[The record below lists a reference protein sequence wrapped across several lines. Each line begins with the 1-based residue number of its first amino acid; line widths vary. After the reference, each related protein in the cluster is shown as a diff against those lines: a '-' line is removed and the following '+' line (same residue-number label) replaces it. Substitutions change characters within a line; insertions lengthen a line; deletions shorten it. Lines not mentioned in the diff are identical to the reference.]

1 MKFVAIV
8 VIALIAAV
16 SSAPTQI
23 TDNNVGDIITVGIN
37 ANLNLSNQVD
47 MDIVNV
53 IVGLINQ
60 QAAVGSLNE
69 AETVAVPFVP
79 STKTISPELLESIKR
94 ILAKE
99 VKMPSA

>member
-1 MKFVAIV
+1 MKFVIIFT
-8 VIALIAAV
+8 IALFAAV

-47 MDIVNV
+47 MNLINV

-60 QAAVGSLNE
+60 QAAVGSLDGD
-69 AETVAVPFVP
+69 APVPVP
-79 STKTISPELLESIKR
+79 AASSPKAISPKLLESITKM
-94 ILAKE
+94 LSKS
-99 VKMPSA
+99 VKVPSA